1 MENRDR
7 NERGRHTETV
17 TAERVLEAVR
27 GADDPVVTAREIG
40 SMIGFSPDA
49 VRRKLDELH
58 ERDEIERKTVGGD
71 TVVWWVRRP
80 LDAAFDES
88 EAGTILARL
97 SNELDTTISLDDDT
111 VYEDGDRHS
120 IDESK

>member
-7 NERGRHTETV
+7 DERGRHTETV

-27 GADDPVVTAREIG
+27 DADDPVVTASEVG
-40 SMIGFSPDA
+40 TTIGFSADA

-58 ERDEIERKTVGGD
+58 ERDEIERKVVGD
-71 TVVWWVRRP
+71 DATVWWVRRP
-80 LDAAFDES
+80 LDAALNES

-97 SNELDTTISLDDDT
+97 SNELDTTISLDDGT

-120 IDESK
+120 IDEAE